1 MRRGRGSSVARRGQ
15 YSQRRATC
23 GSRSLPAIDRPLQLL
38 LVHLGAAVDA
48 HPLGLVVELLLR
60 AALRSVR
67 ARALAAAAARRH
79 VLPRRS
85 RRGAGLARAGTLLVH
100 GASRDFFRSLG
111 RGAAFLGAVLDLLVL
126 PFALVAPCVLVHA
139 DLLFRRPTP
148 SAKALTLVERR
159 VLHVVLGGV
168 LVREV
173 VHDVG
178 AFTVGVIDLHE
189 GLPFVGQR
197 VLGEDRL
204 DRTLGL
210 AGTAIDALLW
220 IDDED
225 PLELVDA
232 VDGADVHAGEVFDVD
247 AGLGDDVRHAW
258 RLTTRSA
265 PRQAQARAPSAL
277 TSQRPGRSPPRAPGA
292 GPRCP
297 YGSKS
302 RGSGR
307 RDTRPPPRL
316 DRFARR
322 RRSPGPAGRSNRS

>member
-1 MRRGRGSSVARRGQ
+1 M
-15 YSQRRATC
+15 
-23 GSRSLPAIDRPLQLL
+23 LP
-38 LVHLGAAVDA
+38 GAY
-48 HPLGLVVELLLR
+48 
-60 AALRSVR
+60 
-67 ARALAAAAARRH
+67 
-79 VLPRRS
+79 
-85 RRGAGLARAGTLLVH
+85 
-100 GASRDFFRSLG
+100 
-111 RGAAFLGAVLDLLVL
+111 
-126 PFALVAPCVLVHA
+126 

-148 SAKALTLVERR
+148 SSRPLTLVERR
-159 VLHVVLGGV
+159 VLHVVLRGV
-168 LVREV
+168 LVRKV
-173 VHDVG
+173 VHDVR
-178 AFTVGVIDLHE
+178 AFTVGVVDLHE

-232 VDGADVHAGEVFDVD
+232 VDGAYVHAGEVFDVD

-258 RLTTRSA
+258 RLTRPSA
-265 PRQAQARAPSAL
+265 PRRAQARAPSAP
-277 TSQRPGRSPPRAPGA
+277 TSQLPDRSPPRAPGA

-297 YGSKS
+297 CGSKI

-307 RDTRPPPRL
+307 RDRRPPPRP

-322 RRSPGPAGRSNRS
+322 RRSPGPADRSNRSSRCGGPRAAPRACRG